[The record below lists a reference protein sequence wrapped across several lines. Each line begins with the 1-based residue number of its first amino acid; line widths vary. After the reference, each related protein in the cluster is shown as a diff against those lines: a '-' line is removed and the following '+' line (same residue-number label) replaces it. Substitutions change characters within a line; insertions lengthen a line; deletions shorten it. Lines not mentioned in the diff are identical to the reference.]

1 MILLIERKGI
11 MTTRTT
17 LAMAIWLGMLVAVE
31 SHAAPPL
38 TVSSGHL
45 IAKQENSEPAS
56 QTVLATQKV
65 TRWSPYAEWSVS
77 NNTWDGDPFDV
88 RATVTFVHNAS
99 GEKRTTEMFYAG
111 NNTWKFRFTG
121 TRNGEWSFR
130 TQSDGNKGTSREPE
144 LHGLSGTILVM
155 EPANHDAH
163 GFIKKFGNKWGW
175 QGTETAFVPQY
186 VMGKELDAFY
196 DEQRHRVDQAKVDRE
211 ITEFI
216 EEHGFT
222 GFHLPVQARWF
233 DLDGNAK
240 GKPDPD
246 PRTYE
251 VLEALISAVHA
262 RGGACH
268 LWMWDT
274 DARGAKNGP
283 RAILGTPMN
292 EIDRR
297 NLRYLAA
304 RLGPIPGWSIGYG
317 YDTEN
322 LWASPDELTA
332 WKAYLKAHFGWDHFV
347 GTRVGFDESGA
358 YRRSGHKRSKPHLNE
373 KFNAPV
379 GDRFTA
385 WLGGDYIGYTSYR
398 PLYDRYVAVIEH
410 HPDKPSMEE
419 DRFRIRNA
427 KRWTHKDYNAELTR
441 KGLWHSA
448 MAGGVANIW
457 GYLLPDADQGG
468 SRPYDSGNTKIKGI
482 IKTYATFFRDKKRFR
497 KNFLRDNRV
506 SDPRTGTTETPKP
519 ADISVCLRDPAN
531 KHFVFYKENT
541 DSVGMN
547 LGNMPKSQPA
557 VAVDTK
563 TSYQEIELGLLT
575 PGKHNWKAPYT
586 SDWAIAIG
594 IYP

>member
-1 MILLIERKGI
+1 MKLKTAITKAISFVVLLTVKS
-11 MTTRTT
+11 
-17 LAMAIWLGMLVAVE
+17 L
-31 SHAAPPL
+31 AAPPF
-38 TVSSGHL
+38 TVASGYP
-45 IAKQENSEPAS
+45 IVEQGGTEVVTPVE
-56 QTVLATQKV
+56 LATRTI
-65 TRWSPYAEWSVS
+65 TRWSPYAEWSV
-77 NNTWDGDPFDV
+77 NNSSWEGNPFDL
-88 RATVTFVHNAS
+88 RAAVTFVHTTS
-99 GEKRTTEMFYAG
+99 GERRTTEMFYAG
-111 NNTWKFRFTG
+111 NATWKFRFTG
-121 TRNGEWSFR
+121 TRDGEWSFR
-130 TQSDGNKGTSREPE
+130 TQSDGSKGTSRDPE
-144 LHGLSGTILVM
+144 LHGITGKLIVM
-155 EPANHDAH
+155 EPANADIH
-163 GFIKKFGNKWGW
+163 GFIRKFGNKWGW

-186 VMGKELDAFY
+186 VMGKELDAFNN
-196 DEQRHRVDQAKVDRE
+196 EERHQVDKAKIEGE
-211 ITEFI
+211 INEFI
-216 EEHGFT
+216 DGHGFT
-222 GFHLPVQARWF
+222 GFHLPVQGRWF
-233 DLDGNAK
+233 DINGHAK
-240 GKPDPD
+240 GKHDPD

-251 VLEALISAVHA
+251 VLEAIITAVHA

-268 LWMWDT
+268 LWMWDK

-283 RAILGTPMN
+283 RTILGTPMN

-322 LWASPDELTA
+322 MWASPDELTA
-332 WKAYLKAHFGWDHFV
+332 WKGFLKTHFGWDHFV

-358 YRRSGHKRSKPHLNE
+358 RGRPGINRARPQLNE

-379 GDRFTA
+379 ADRFTA

-410 HPDKPSMEE
+410 HPDRPSMEE

-427 KRWTHKDYNAELTR
+427 EQWTHKDYDAELTR

-468 SRPYDSGNTKIKGI
+468 SQPYDRGGIELKEI

-497 KNFLRDNRV
+497 KEFVRDDRV
-506 SDPRTGTTETPKP
+506 SDPRSGTTEKPKP
-519 ADISVCLRDPAN
+519 ADISVCLRDPDNA
-531 KHFVFYKENT
+531 HFVVYKENT

-547 LGNMPKSQPA
+547 LANMPNSQPA

-563 TSYQEIELGLLT
+563 AHYKEIDLGVLV
-575 PGKHNWKAPYT
+575 PGKHDWKTPYA

-594 IYP
+594 VYQ